1 MMRTDTTREL
11 QGFSYEDRQ
20 DVLPGLTAAMTE
32 AGGWVL
38 ERRSTSA
45 TVVQFRVEI
54 QLRGIVELYAGL
66 MAMGVELTKATHTML
81 TELCLCRRYAGWT
94 EWSGEVITLKLEVSF
109 LEELTLSSLLNVGAA
124 AA

>member
-1 MMRTDTTREL
+1 MRTEMTREL
-11 QGFSYEDRQ
+11 QGYSYDDRQ
-20 DVLPGLTAAMTE
+20 DVLPGLTTAMTK

-38 ERRSTSA
+38 EKRTTSA
-45 TVVQFRVEI
+45 TAVQFRVEI

-66 MAMGVELTKATHTML
+66 MEMGVELTKATHTML

-94 EWSGEVITLKLEVSF
+94 EWSGEVITLNLELSF
-109 LEELTLSSLLNVGAA
+109 LEELTLNSLLNTGAA

>member
-1 MMRTDTTREL
+1 MEMTREL
-11 QGFSYEDRQ
+11 QGYSYDDRQ
-20 DVLPGLTAAMTE
+20 DVLPGLTTAMTQ

-38 ERRSTSA
+38 EKRATSA
-45 TVVQFRVEI
+45 TAVQFRVEI

-66 MAMGVELTKATHTML
+66 MEMGVELTKATHTML

-94 EWSGEVITLKLEVSF
+94 EWSGEVITLNLELSF
-109 LEELTLSSLLNVGAA
+109 LEELTLNSLLNTGAA